1 MRNFSKYILGL
12 ASLLL
17 FLISCSSS
25 KGFIFALHTD
35 SFQNKKSELQKV
47 ICINPTFRKF
57 EDTDFDDEDY
67 EFASKFKQ
75 LYNSSIEKYS
85 KKNKLNYEVY
95 SPYSEGEKLTSY
107 YKDLLPLK
115 SAILKS
121 LNVQDNP
128 MNEVES
134 NTYKK
139 EIIQKFVVPTM
150 LPAELAELV
159 GKYDTPYF
167 SLVDIYTSNGKSYL
181 FHVIVDLNLGR
192 IEYQEI
198 KGYSGLVKKSE
209 MKMFVYDSFYLLDKF
224 FKK

>member
-17 FLISCSSS
+17 LLSSCSSS

-35 SFQNKKSELQKV
+35 SFQKKKSDLKKV
-47 ICINPTFRKF
+47 ICINPTYRKF

-75 LYNSSIEKYS
+75 LYN
-85 KKNKLNYEVY
+85 EVY